1 VSTTQLSK
9 QSHDERAT
17 NTFENSVGQSFLHLI
32 RSRPRAAA
40 SARPTLN
47 IKRRT
52 EQNHKPN
59 SRFLVPLV
67 AVLGCLLTVW
77 VVLVSEGRGTFK
89 PFLRVTER
97 WGIDLRGIEGGY
109 DVIRKSFGI
118 KTQPIPQRPVAD
130 VLVASL
136 ALEPGQPLGGQ
147 HMRWLPWP
155 EDALH
160 PDYILRSVRPNAIET
175 LAGSIVNGRMHYGE
189 PFRETNLAAS
199 HGEYVAGMTTPPRN
213 EPNADP
219 NKLPIVIRG
228 GKKSPIR

>member
-1 VSTTQLSK
+1 MQSALSITVAVVIIVAALRALQATIALHGRLSVASRLTAAARTVSTTQLSK

-118 KTQPIPQRPVAD
+118 KTAYSPKTSCGCASGISRSGTRSAAGRPTHAVA
-130 VLVASL
+130 AM
-136 ALEPGQPLGGQ
+136 AGGC
-147 HMRWLPWP
+147 
-155 EDALH
+155 
-160 PDYILRSVRPNAIET
+160 
-175 LAGSIVNGRMHYGE
+175 
-189 PFRETNLAAS
+189 
-199 HGEYVAGMTTPPRN
+199 TPP
-213 EPNADP
+213 
-219 NKLPIVIRG
+219 
-228 GKKSPIR
+228 